1 MKTVALKTLS
11 VKPILEA
18 ELSAQGK
25 KWLVRIIATGLTGN
39 GKFYPEEILR
49 SSIPLLVDAPV
60 YAAEGPDHDFD
71 AKGVRSLAGFISEP
85 FYYDGL
91 TPNDLYENIPGL
103 YANLIIVD
111 SNLQEVI
118 YNLKKEN
125 VLNKFVG
132 LSIHALGTEDYD
144 TVNGYL
150 VVTSIVKYVSVDIV
164 QTPAAGGEFLKL
176 LESLRKENTMG
187 VCNHEKPDGE
197 ELCLS
202 CKVTSFIE
210 SSNTKTESLES
221 QIKTFIESQVAFDPV
236 KFKTELDEFKE
247 SLKTELKVTDSPKD
261 PPKSIPVA
269 TLTPEVQA
277 TIDNLTESLKVSQL
291 NNKIRVIKE
300 SEISDLAKTQLVA
313 LTESNPTLKDED
325 IEILINN
332 EKDKEAAYN
341 KMLIESL
348 TKKGQMLHIVD
359 ATDKKSARVE
369 AIFTPEKFVMLNGEK
384 IKAYRTF
391 TESYCDWYNVQ
402 LINAPKS
409 KIANRMLKS
418 FSFDVED
425 EEQMTRLTESLD
437 TADLAEVMADKMHKA
452 MVKNYMN
459 QPQYQNWRKVV
470 KIVDGLDDYQEHNR
484 IKFGGFDDLEEVG
497 SLGTYPELD
506 NPVDEKTV
514 IQMKKYGGIVSQ
526 ISREAILN
534 DDLRALADIPR
545 ELGISANRTLYRK
558 VFKNIRFLTVNSAN
572 DNINT
577 SNRALSGAGLDEAIR
592 TMRNQTRFGTNDV
605 LGEVNLPTVLI
616 VPNSLEGIARRLIF
630 PSDQVQIQI
639 SANTSSL
646 WDAVRFSQMGI
657 SIVVIDEIFEGLEW
671 ILVSNPMMNEGM
683 IVSFLGGQETPD
695 LFIQNDPTQGDAFS
709 KDAQN
714 IKIRHEHT
722 LSFTDFRPFAGFV
735 DL

>member
-1 MKTVALKTLS
+1 MKTVALTTLS

-18 ELSAQGK
+18 ELPAQGK

-39 GKFYPEEILR
+39 GKFYPGEILR
-49 SSIPLLVDAPV
+49 SSIPHLVDAPV
-60 YAAEGPDHDFD
+60 YAAEGPDHDFS
-71 AKGVRSLAGFISEP
+71 AKGVRSLAGFVSDP

-91 TPNDLYENIPGL
+91 IPNSLYENIAGV
-103 YANLIIVD
+103 YANLTIVD

-118 YNLKKEN
+118 YNLKREN
-125 VLNKFVG
+125 ILNKFIG

-144 TVNGYL
+144 TVNEYV

-176 LESLRKENTMG
+176 LESLRKDNNME
-187 VCNHEKPDGE
+187 VCNHEKPNGE
-197 ELCLS
+197 QQCLS

-210 SSNTKTESLES
+210 SSNTRTDSLES
-221 QIKTFIESQVAFDPV
+221 QIKTFIESQVDPV

-247 SLKTELKVTDSPKD
+247 SLKTELKESKVDNLPKD
-261 PPKSIPVA
+261 PPKSIPA
-269 TLTPEVQA
+269 ELSPEVQA
-277 TIDNLTESLKVSQL
+277 KIDNLTESLKASQVTS
-291 NNKIRVIKE
+291 KIRVIRE
-300 SEISDLAKTQLVA
+300 SEISDLAKSQLVK

-341 KMLIESL
+341 KTLIESL
-348 TKKGQMLHIVD
+348 TKKGHMLHIVD
-359 ATDKKSARVE
+359 ATDKKSARIE
-369 AIFTPEKFVMLNGEK
+369 AIFTPERFVMLNGEK
-384 IKAYRTF
+384 IKAYKSF

-409 KIANRMLKS
+409 KIANRILKS

-425 EEQMTRLTESLD
+425 DEQMTRLTESLD

-459 QPQYQNWRKVV
+459 QPQYQNWRRVV

-484 IKFGGFDDLEEVG
+484 IKFGGFNDLEEVG
-497 SLGTYPELD
+497 SLGTYHILD
-506 NPVDEKTV
+506 NPDDEKTA

-558 VFKNIRFLTVNSAN
+558 VFNAVHTLTLSASAN
-572 DNINT
+572 NLNT
-577 SNRALSGAGLDEAIR
+577 VKTALSGSGLDEAIR
-592 TMRNQTRFGTNDV
+592 KMRNQTRFGTDDV
-605 LGEVNLPTVLI
+605 LGEVNLPSVLVI
-616 VPNSLEGIARRLIF
+616 PNTLESIARRLIF
-630 PSDQVQIQI
+630 PSDQVQVQI
-639 SANTSSL
+639 DANDSTL

-657 SIVVIDEIFEGLEW
+657 AIVVIDEIFGDGDW
-671 ILVSNPMMNEGM
+671 ILVSNPMMNEGI

-722 LSFTDFRPFAGFV
+722 LSLTDSRPFAGYKA
-735 DL
+735 